1 MNIKQ
6 SMTMIMEAYLNKYD
20 IKIHKEDKHGK
31 LQRTIFLR
39 TACKSS
45 SVYAFEKHRNI
56 LCGNILLD
64 NVLSS

>member
-1 MNIKQ
+1 MNSKQ

-20 IKIHKEDKHGK
+20 IKIHTEDKHGK

-45 SVYAFEKHRNI
+45 SIYAFEKT
-56 LCGNILLD
+56 
-64 NVLSS
+64 S